1 MRKALP
7 PPESTLID
15 RFSDNENKPLQKGG
29 LYDLAFHRVKKSGQL
44 RMSTP
49 LFLPFSI
56 IAAAA
61 FCRSNRTIP
70 SALRRVSRN
79 CSIARA
85 AAGVKRTFRA
95 RPPPFFLC
103 IMQNGRRPCGPRP
116 FFYVYDPVRR
126 LCAQPFCSASTAGGS
141 GGVKGSA
148 RRSSSRRASLTSGME
163 GAAME
168 RLRAPSCT

>member
-1 MRKALP
+1 MRKALSA
-7 PPESTLID
+7 PESTLID

-29 LYDLAFHRVKKSGQL
+29 LYGLAFHRVKKSGQL

-49 LFLPFSI
+49 LFLLFSI

-61 FCRSNRTIP
+61 FWQQPHDTVHC
-70 SALRRVSRN
+70 
-79 CSIARA
+79 
-85 AAGVKRTFRA
+85 AAGILQLQYNTRRGRCQANFP
-95 RPPPFFLC
+95 RPTAAFFLC
-103 IMQNGRRPCGPRP
+103 IMQNGRRLCGPRP

-126 LCAQPFCSASTAGGS
+126 PCAQPFCSASTAGGS